1 MFKTILVFFLL
12 IMGCSIDESD
22 LFNESSQ
29 LSVEDSIREAVFRH
43 QFEYNA
49 SGQQQTAQIY
59 FISVMT
65 LDDSTGYWKNGD
77 PSDALL
83 KQFTDNV
90 PPVKPFSKCTYSIS
104 GVFDK
109 ESGERGLLF
118 QVGEIK
124 WNTND
129 QVQVEGG
136 YYEAG
141 LSASGNTYYL
151 KYMDKQWTVTR
162 DVMHWIS

>member
-1 MFKTILVFFLL
+1 MA
-12 IMGCSIDESD
+12 GCSIDDTD

-29 LSVEDSIREAVFRH
+29 LSAEDSIREAVFRH
-43 QFEYNA
+43 QFEHNA

-59 FISVMT
+59 FLSVMT
-65 LDDSTGYWKNGD
+65 LEDSTGYWKDGD
-77 PSDALL
+77 PSDKLL
-83 KQFTDNV
+83 SQFADNV
-90 PPVKPFSKCTYSIS
+90 PPVKPFSECTCSIS

-109 ESGERGLLF
+109 GTGERGLLF

-124 WNTND
+124 WNADD
-129 QVQVEGG
+129 QVEVEGS

-151 KYMDKQWTVTR
+151 KYIDGQWTVTR

>member
-1 MFKTILVFFLL
+1 MFKIIFVFSLL
-12 IMGCSIDESD
+12 MAGCSIDESD

-29 LSVEDSIREAVFRH
+29 VCVEDSIREAAFRH
-43 QFEYNA
+43 QFEHNA

-59 FISVMT
+59 FIFVMT
-65 LDDSTGYWKNGD
+65 RDDSTGYWNNGD
-77 PSDALL
+77 PSEALL
-83 KQFTDNV
+83 NQFTDNV

-118 QVGEIK
+118 HVGEIK
-124 WNTND
+124 WNADD

-151 KYMDKQWTVTR
+151 KYMDGQWTVIR

>member
-1 MFKTILVFFLL
+1 MLKIIFIFSLL
-12 IMGCSIDESD
+12 MAGCSIDDND
-22 LFNESSQ
+22 LFNDSYQ

-43 QFEYNA
+43 QFGHNA
-49 SGQQQTAQIY
+49 SGQQQTANIY

-65 LDDSTGYWKNGD
+65 LDDSTVYWKNSD
-77 PSDALL
+77 PSDELL
-83 KQFTDNV
+83 NQFTGNV
-90 PPVKPFSKCTYSIS
+90 PPVKPFSECTRSIS

-109 ESGERGLLF
+109 ESGQRGLLF

-124 WNTND
+124 WNTDD

-151 KYMDKQWTVTR
+151 KYIDGQWTVTR

>member
-1 MFKTILVFFLL
+1 MFKIIFVFFFL
-12 IMGCSIDESD
+12 MAGCSMDESD

-29 LSVEDSIREAVFRH
+29 VSVEDSIREAVFRH
-43 QFEYNA
+43 QFEHNA

-59 FISVMT
+59 FIYVMT
-65 LDDSTGYWKNGD
+65 LDDSTGYWKNGY
-77 PSDALL
+77 PGDALL
-83 KQFTDNV
+83 NQFTYNV
-90 PPVKPFSKCTYSIS
+90 PPIRLFSECKYAIS

-124 WNTND
+124 WNADD

-151 KYMDKQWTVTR
+151 KYIDGQWTVIR